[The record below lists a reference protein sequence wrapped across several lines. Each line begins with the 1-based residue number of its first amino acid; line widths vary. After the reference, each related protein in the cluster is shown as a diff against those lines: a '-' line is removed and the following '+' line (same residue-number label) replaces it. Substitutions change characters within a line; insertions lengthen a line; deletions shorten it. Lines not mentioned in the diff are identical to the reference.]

1 MKIKQDEP
9 QTTAERRQNV
19 MFYVLAPQHEY
30 TRVMSYI
37 HTAFLCVTVRSIKAY
52 YTVQTIINFTFR
64 TLGFPLRWTL
74 TCVQHI
80 LYYPLLSPV

>member
-1 MKIKQDEP
+1 MKQDEP

-37 HTAFLCVTVRSIKAY
+37 HTAFLCVNVRSIKAY
-52 YTVQTIINFTFR
+52 YTVQTIIN
-64 TLGFPLRWTL
+64 
-74 TCVQHI
+74 
-80 LYYPLLSPV
+80 LYKHTVLYFIKSCIKPQDIG